1 MKKGPLSK
9 KEKDFIDSN
18 KSMSTEDIANTLER
32 SVKVVS
38 RYVEISDQENPTR
51 TSELFARKED
61 RGVTV
66 MTEAASTAGDDNK
79 SRRKAESPNPKRYEG
94 VIHKIK
100 ED

>member
-38 RYVEISDQENPTR
+38 RYVEINDQENPTR
-51 TSELFARKED
+51 TSELFED
-61 RGVTV
+61 PL
-66 MTEAASTAGDDNK
+66 S
-79 SRRKAESPNPKRYEG
+79 SRAN
-94 VIHKIK
+94 
-100 ED
+100 D